1 MIRTTFYL
9 YLQSIKRYSAH
20 TLNAYRS
27 DLEQFESYIQSTYGK
42 ISDAELTTPMVRSWL
57 ASMVESGLAATSINR
72 KLSSLKAYLNFL
84 KKENLHP
91 TGITGRIAS
100 LRKPGRLPISVSQS
114 EMKSILDADTSSPDK
129 MTFGESRDLMVMELL
144 YCTGMRRAELLGLKL
159 DDYNKSSKTL
169 RVSGKGNKQ
178 RLIPMLPH
186 LSLLLD
192 EYLVRRK
199 KVASPD
205 VREIIVTNKGKK
217 AYPVF
222 IYRMVNH
229 YLSQAGIKGR
239 KSPHILRH
247 TFATH
252 LLNEGADLNTIK
264 ELLGHASLA
273 ATQIYTHVGIERL
286 KTIYKQ
292 AHPRA

>member
-9 YLQSIKRYSAH
+9 YLQSIKRCSGH
-20 TLNAYRS
+20 TLCAYRS
-27 DLEQFESYIQSTYGK
+27 DLGQFESFIQSTYGN
-42 ISDAELTTPMVRSWL
+42 ISDSELTTPMVRSWL
-57 ASMVESGLAATSINR
+57 ASMVESGLAPTSINR
-72 KLSSLKAYLNFL
+72 KLSSLKAYFNFL
-84 KKENLHP
+84 KKEKLHP
-91 TGITGRIAS
+91 EGITGKIAS
-100 LRKPGRLPISVSQS
+100 LRRPKRLPVSVSQS
-114 EMKSILDADTSSPDK
+114 QMKGILETNTSADDNIPFS
-129 MTFGESRDLMVMELL
+129 ECRDLMVMELL
-144 YCTGMRRAELLGLKL
+144 YCTGMRRSELLGLKL
-159 DDYNKSSKTL
+159 DDYNASSLTL
-169 RVSGKGNKQ
+169 RVRGKGNKQ
-178 RLIPMLPH
+178 RIIPILPH

-192 EYLVRRK
+192 DYIVRRS
-199 KVASPD
+199 KVVSAG
-205 VREIIVTNKGKK
+205 VREIIVTNQGKK

-222 IYRMVNH
+222 IYRIVNH